1 MAGLVICM
9 NCFPWMELMMQG
21 LEYCGGNGIW
31 TNKEVHSPTSPPSHL
46 SLISPPPPPPPTSSY
61 PVTFPVWVEREN
73 VNLVLRSSVFTHICR
88 LLSLFA
94 PTMCVISVIE
104 WTLTVNDVASLT
116 SRCFPLSQVR
126 PKCPGALCII
136 TLSDPPQQ
144 AFIPLKSFPASHH
157 TQEGTLSNHLETEM
171 EYICSSI

>member
-46 SLISPPPPPPPTSSY
+46 SVISPPSPSPTIQLSPSY
-61 PVTFPVWVEREN
+61 FFFVWIEQTEVFGVFAHFSRF
-73 VNLVLRSSVFTHICR
+73 LSVFALT
-88 LLSLFA
+88 L
-94 PTMCVISVIE
+94 CVISAWPIE
-104 WTLTVNDVASLT
+104 WVLTVNDAASLT
-116 SRCFPLSQVR
+116 SSCFPRSRVR

-144 AFIPLKSFPASHH
+144 AFIPLKSFSASHH
-157 TQEGTLSNHLETEM
+157 TQEGTLSNRLESEV
-171 EYICSSI
+171 EYICISI